1 VGSDFVQN
9 KSMIKKLLPILVLL
23 VFSTSAFALGLG
35 KISVSSALNEPLN
48 ARVGLISAS
57 ATEIEDIR
65 VKLASAAIFRRAGIE
80 RPFLLSKLRFSV
92 VGPEQGQPYIQISTR
107 ESIREPY
114 LDFLIEVSWAG
125 NNLVREF
132 TLLLDPPTYTPPKA
146 QPVKAAPIRK
156 VTKQAE
162 VAPVSQPDSG
172 TYGPVRSSETLWVIA
187 GKVQQD
193 KGLSRNQ
200 TMVALLK
207 TNPSAFHN
215 GNINLLKKG
224 AMLTVPSS
232 EEISAIGK
240 REALAEVRQQMSEW
254 RQQRATP
261 KASTVKKTPAESAP
275 AAIEDNQPAVAASVT
290 TEQSSTQSQQDQSEV
305 KNAPAESAQRLRVVD
320 ADRDWRLSDKSELG
334 YPAQESDRLREAIKD
349 SEQELAVV
357 QDISQDIVELRAAL
371 ESKVLALKTA
381 LDEKDAQLESLRKQ
395 IEQVGA
401 NQAAISSN
409 QPGLSGSIMPV
420 PAGAASQQ
428 GNMVTDSSISD
439 STPLESYWK
448 ESYWTILMGI
458 IIVILASMLL
468 FGRRKRENEGA
479 FEAPDLFQLSS
490 EQVLMGERGA
500 SEPVAMIDEL
510 LETPS
515 EPRKKPTVPSK
526 EVLADTATF
535 TESNTDIA
543 SILTEADIYLAYRR
557 YSQAETLVE
566 EAMSQNPESPELKAK
581 LLEIYAFRRD
591 KKAFSRYLDRVYQV
605 LMIQS
610 PELWEKIVDMGHD
623 LAPEHPAWAAEG
635 QPFIPSTPQQQA
647 DDTPEDIDLLDIDMN
662 LDIELD
668 ELNAP
673 ESAHDLSVFDE
684 LEEDA
689 ESESL
694 DLSGIDVDFERLEDP
709 PKDK

>member
-1 VGSDFVQN
+1 
-9 KSMIKKLLPILVLL
+9 MIKKLLPILVLL

-65 VKLASAAIFRRAGIE
+65 VKLASAAVFRRAGIE

-125 NNLVREF
+125 GNLVREF

-146 QPVKAAPIRK
+146 QPVKAAPVRK
-156 VTKQAE
+156 VTKQTE
-162 VAPVSQPDSG
+162 VAPASQPDSG

-207 TNPSAFHN
+207 TNPDAFQN

-261 KASTVKKTPAESAP
+261 KASTAKKTPAESTP
-275 AAIEDNQPAVAASVT
+275 AAIEGDQPAAASVT
-290 TEQSSTQSQQDQSEV
+290 TEQPSTPVQQDQSEV

-334 YPAQESDRLREAIKD
+334 YPAQESDKLREAIKD

-401 NQAAISSN
+401 NQAATSPN
-409 QPGLSGSIMPV
+409 QSGLSSSIMPV

-428 GNMVTDSSISD
+428 GNLVTDNTISD

-448 ESYWTILMGI
+448 ESYWMILMGI

-500 SEPVAMIDEL
+500 SEPDAMIDEL

-515 EPRKKPTVPSK
+515 EPRKKPAVPPK
-526 EVLADTATF
+526 EVLADTTTL
-535 TESNTDIA
+535 TESNADIA

-591 KKAFSRYLDRVYQV
+591 KKAFSRYLDQVYQV

-635 QPFIPSTPQQQA
+635 QPFIPSSPPQQA
-647 DDTPEDIDLLDIDMN
+647 DDTPEEIDPLDIDMN

-668 ELNAP
+668 ELDVP
-673 ESAHDLSVFDE
+673 ESAHDMSIFDE

-689 ESESL
+689 EPDSL
-694 DLSGIDVDFERLEDP
+694 GLPGIDVDFERLEDP
-709 PKDK
+709 TKDK